1 MNMMMMVISNALYVG
16 RDAMGLTTDQE
27 KVVKTSIKKLVSR
40 TRYTYR
46 LQRNERSIIHM
57 IWWMPGDWEQSP
69 VVVHAVE
76 MIRWKDAVW

>member
-1 MNMMMMVISNALYVG
+1 MRGTKKKQMTIMMNMMMMVISNALNVG

-46 LQRNERSIIHM
+46 LQRNER
-57 IWWMPGDWEQSP
+57 
-69 VVVHAVE
+69 
-76 MIRWKDAVW
+76 

>member
-1 MNMMMMVISNALYVG
+1 MTIMMNMMMMVISNALNVG

-46 LQRNERSIIHM
+46 LQRNER
-57 IWWMPGDWEQSP
+57 
-69 VVVHAVE
+69 
-76 MIRWKDAVW
+76 